1 MATEVDLTYL
11 GRLFINQLWS
21 SLTSDSSDFV
31 VHSVDT
37 AIVAPNT
44 LPMLL
49 RQLRWTVP
57 PQTYGQQVH
66 PRTLRGQQRVMF
78 KGIHTLAT
86 IKGIKGSD

>member
-31 VHSVDT
+31 AHSDDT
-37 AIVAPNT
+37 AFAAAPNT
-44 LPMLL
+44 LPLL
-49 RQLRWTVP
+49 LFRRLRLSHHRPTDSEY
-57 PQTYGQQVH
+57 T
-66 PRTLRGQQRVMF
+66 RGQQRLMF

>member
-21 SLTSDSSDFV
+21 SLTSDSSDF
-31 VHSVDT
+31 T
-37 AIVAPNT
+37 APPT
-44 LPMLL
+44 LPLLLL
-49 RQLRWTVP
+49 RIHCLCCSGDSDGLSHHRPTDSDY
-57 PQTYGQQVH
+57 T
-66 PRTLRGQQRVMF
+66 RGQQRVMF